1 MPKNKSK
8 NKDSLH
14 LENFSEKKW
23 DEDLNIGLKGSF
35 LTTKILG
42 AYMAKNKNGVIL
54 FTLSSVHCA
63 ESNTAINRV

>member
-14 LENFSEKKW
+14 LENFSEKNW

-42 AYMAKNKNGVIL
+42 AYMAKNKNGLISEYFL
-54 FTLSSVHCA
+54 RFRNNCTKPRHL
-63 ESNTAINRV
+63 